1 MIYKSDTVL
10 YIIKFLLILLK
21 KNNIRIKDLHI
32 NELAKIKNKRPLKLK
47 RMNDKKSRVII
58 IGLLYA
64 ILIHNLYI
72 NFELLQIKK
81 DAEKVKNYSNS
92 AEDYASEAAYYAKD
106 AADVAFVKNFN
117 YCP

>member
-1 MIYKSDTVL
+1 
-10 YIIKFLLILLK
+10 
-21 KNNIRIKDLHI
+21 
-32 NELAKIKNKRPLKLK
+32 LAKIKNKRPLKLK

-106 AADVAFVKNFN
+106 AADAAFVKKFN